1 MPPAQRVQS
10 PVNAAQECPALQ
22 PVKAP
27 CNLKCIVTSATET
40 AQAYNECRARH
51 KALIDWATR

>member
-1 MPPAQRVQS
+1 MPPAKA
-10 PVNAAQECPALQ
+10 PAPANAAQECPALL

-27 CNLKCIVTSATET
+27 CNLKCLLGSATET

-51 KALIDWATR
+51 KALIDFIGE